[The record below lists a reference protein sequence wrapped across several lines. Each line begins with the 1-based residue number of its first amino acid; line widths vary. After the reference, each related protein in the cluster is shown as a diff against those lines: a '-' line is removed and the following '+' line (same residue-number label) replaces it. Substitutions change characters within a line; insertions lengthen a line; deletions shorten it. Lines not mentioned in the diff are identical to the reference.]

1 MEGKGCLVISSRQL
15 RGHPRTRRELTTGR
29 CYCIPSQLKG
39 FSRDVMD
46 DGPRQR
52 ERETRTSLRL
62 LPSRETPKTETDYSI
77 SVSEVVLK
85 EESVYGRSSE
95 TDVLNNIKNFTAEL
109 LCE

>member
-1 MEGKGCLVISSRQL
+1 
-15 RGHPRTRRELTTGR
+15 
-29 CYCIPSQLKG
+29 
-39 FSRDVMD
+39 MD

-62 LPSRETPKTETDYSI
+62 LPSRETPTTETDYGI

-85 EESVYGRSSE
+85 EESIYGRSSE
-95 TDVLNNIKNFTAEL
+95 TDVLNNIKKFTAEL